1 MFNLKAVSS
10 RASSLHQRTARYLST
25 RDGIM
30 FDKILV
36 CIHHFYGQ
44 YDNSGTCLEWPFFQ

>member
-44 YDNSGTCLEWPFFQ
+44 YDNSGTSLEWPFFQ